1 MPLNYWLGRRLW
13 SACVD
18 LAAWIGFWLYRL
30 GRLRILGL
38 PAVSGESM
46 RLVLTSLSIVP
57 LAIGCGGGDEEKPAA
72 GTDADASGST
82 GGDGAGTSLGGET
95 AV

>member
-1 MPLNYWLGRRLW
+1 
-13 SACVD
+13 
-18 LAAWIGFWLYRL
+18 
-30 GRLRILGL
+30 
-38 PAVSGESM
+38 M